1 MCRSEWLIECKNH
14 LEFKAIKIL
23 LTTYLPFSWFA
34 LNLSKIS
41 RDNVKIQ
48 KGFLKKKFLISY
60 QFIIIILPTI
70 NYNRMKQSSIW
81 NSVGAWQ
88 TPVCWFGS
96 FLYGSGGFIVREF
109 EPFLDKQVGNLG
121 GGLCGVQVKA
131 QMSNLVLRMSSK
143 INLSSFEG
151 VRGLF
156 LIMVGFNTIL
166 KKME

>member
-48 KGFLKKKFLISY
+48 KGFLKKNSLYLINSSSSY
-60 QFIIIILPTI
+60 LLLITI
-70 NYNRMKQSSIW
+70 EWSK
-81 NSVGAWQ
+81 V
-88 TPVCWFGS
+88 
-96 FLYGSGGFIVREF
+96 LYGIVLGLGKPLLVGSDLFCMVGF

-121 GGLCGVQVKA
+121 GGMWGSCKSTSQGV
-131 QMSNLVLRMSSK
+131 
-143 INLSSFEG
+143 SFD
-151 VRGLF
+151 
-156 LIMVGFNTIL
+156 
-166 KKME
+166 